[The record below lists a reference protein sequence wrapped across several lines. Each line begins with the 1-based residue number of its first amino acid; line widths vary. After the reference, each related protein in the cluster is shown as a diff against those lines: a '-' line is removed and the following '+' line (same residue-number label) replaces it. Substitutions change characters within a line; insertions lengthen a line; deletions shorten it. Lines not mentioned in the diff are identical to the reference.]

1 MAHEPPRGGVWLES
15 CDFYDSV
22 LNVALIAAGPDAPVD
37 KARNFDDAVR
47 EVLRK
52 SFTVPSRIEWLDGYP
67 AADDAT
73 WAGFQRYYNPL
84 TYACLG
90 AFDVATVYLSPNTG
104 QPRPRA
110 NQWPGSGLYL
120 KHAPSSGPREEVP
133 QCGLH
138 QGVLPAV
145 SAGRR
150 PAARA
155 PFPPYI
161 QAEAE
166 LAGGVAAERRGAAA

>member
-1 MAHEPPRGGVWLES
+1 MAGKLRFH
-15 CDFYDSV
+15 DSV

-47 EVLRK
+47 ELRK

-120 KHAPSSGPREEVP
+120 NMCLLPDLGRKCPNADFIKGYCQPFP
-133 QCGLH
+133 QGDALP
-138 QGVLPAV
+138 LERRFLLISKLKLNSPAV
-145 SAGRR
+145 W
-150 PAARA
+150 PQNDEE
-155 PFPPYI
+155 P
-161 QAEAE
+161 QLEAHA
-166 LAGGVAAERRGAAA
+166 LVSRVAK